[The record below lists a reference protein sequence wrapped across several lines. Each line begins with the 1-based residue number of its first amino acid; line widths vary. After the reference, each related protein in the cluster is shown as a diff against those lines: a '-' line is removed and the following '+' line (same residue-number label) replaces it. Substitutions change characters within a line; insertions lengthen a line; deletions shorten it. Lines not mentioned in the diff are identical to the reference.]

1 MLPGSAESQF
11 PIALYYKALESSL
24 ESVKDFTRSRACRV
38 ESCNAERLQM
48 GRLAGSSLRQNPQ
61 P

>member
-1 MLPGSAESQF
+1 MLPGSAQSQF
-11 PIALYYKALESSL
+11 PIALYYKAFESSP
-24 ESVKDFTRSRACRV
+24 ESVNDVTRSRAWRV
-38 ESCNAERLQM
+38 EGCKAERLQM